1 MKIAHATSPAA
12 ELAGRDGKPSSGLL
26 GPGSL
31 RHLEKSLKKQGR
43 TCRKELKACQERF
56 SVESVH
62 EFRIATR
69 RLLAMLDLL
78 AGLISPTRVKTI
90 RDALKEHLDN
100 FDDLRDTQVQIGIVA
115 TMTRRFAA
123 SAPFHAWLRSREK
136 RFARKARKEIRR
148 LRSHRI
154 QRMLDDARD
163 RLRKRH
169 KRLGSEAAT
178 AVLLLALDDAF
189 TRTCH
194 LRSLVDVRHVP
205 TIHRAR
211 VAFKRFRYM
220 VEAVAPNLPGVSP
233 KLLTAMRRY
242 QTRMGDIQDTEVLL
256 HGLDDFLR
264 KGESDPAASLAL
276 RQEILRRR
284 TRLIAAYL
292 RTADQLLRFWP
303 PPSARSKSKSRAD
316 DRGSDRLPPAHAT
329 RSQT

>member
-1 MKIAHATSPAA
+1 MKTALAASPVT
-12 ELAGRDGKPSSGLL
+12 ELSGRDGKPSSGLL

-31 RHLEKSLKKQGR
+31 RRLEKTLKAQGR
-43 TCRKELKACQERF
+43 TCRKGLKACQERF
-56 SVESVH
+56 STESVH

-69 RLLAMLDLL
+69 RLLAMLELL
-78 AGLISPTRVKTI
+78 AGLISPARVKTI
-90 RDALKEHLDN
+90 RDGLKEHLDN

-115 TMTRRFAA
+115 RMTRRFAA
-123 SAPFHAWLRSREK
+123 APPFHAWLRSREK

-163 RLRKRH
+163 RLQKRQ
-169 KRLGSEAAT
+169 KRLGSEAAA

-189 TRTCH
+189 ARACH
-194 LRSLVDVRHVP
+194 LRSLVDPRHIP

-220 VEAVAPNLPGVSP
+220 VETVAPNLPGVSP
-233 KLLTAMRRY
+233 RLLAALRRY

-256 HGLDDFLR
+256 HGLHEFLR
-264 KGESDPAASLAL
+264 KADFDPASALAL
-276 RQEILRRR
+276 RHEILHRR
-284 TRLIAAYL
+284 TRLITAYL

-303 PPSARSKSKSRAD
+303 PASARSKPKPRT
-316 DRGSDRLPPAHAT
+316 DRGPNRLSSAHAI
-329 RSQT
+329 RSRP